1 MMSKPTKYYST
12 IQENTIANF
21 LGWKVVSGSGARD
34 LSPGDIIGESFL
46 GECKTHVKPTDTIVF
61 FADVWKK
68 ICEEA
73 SSRFKYPALFVDN
86 GTQSIE
92 DTWVVTLPHS
102 VNITRCTNYKLPI
115 IVDVNISFKLD
126 YLESIVKQINSTY
139 NTITAFSAQLAGT
152 DVVVM
157 RIEDFREVMN

>member
-1 MMSKPTKYYST
+1 MSKPTKYYST
-12 IQENTIANF
+12 IQENTIAKF

-46 GECKTHVKPTDTIVF
+46 GECKTHVKPTDKIVF

-86 GTQSIE
+86 GTQNLE
-92 DTWVVTLPHS
+92 NTWVVVFPHS
-102 VNITRCTNYKLPI
+102 VNLTRCTKYKFP
-115 IVDVNISFKLD
+115 VVFDVNISFDLE
-126 YLESIVKQINSTY
+126 YLASIVNYINSNY
-139 NTITAFSAQLAGT
+139 NTFTAFFAQFADT
-152 DVVVM
+152 DVVIM
-157 RIEDFREVMN
+157 RLLDFREVMN

>member
-46 GECKTHVKPTDTIVF
+46 GECKTHVKPTDTIAF

-102 VNITRCTNYKLPI
+102 VNITRCTKYKLPI